1 MTTRLTT
8 RGFHH
13 ITMVS
18 SSATRTL
25 SFYRDLLG
33 LSLTKKTVNFDDPSA
48 YHLYFGSEG
57 GQPGTI
63 LTFFEWPHARK
74 GQWGAGGVHHLA
86 LGVSTLDGLLKWKR
100 RLADAGVPSNGP
112 IDRGYFF
119 SLYFADPD
127 GQILE
132 IATAGPGYAIDE
144 PADALG
150 QQLLIPPK
158 ELLSGGRD
166 EQGFAASTYPE
177 PVPLITPDMHLDGI
191 HHISAITDQLERAGD
206 FYEAALGLKLVKKT
220 YNQDDGKTKHY
231 FWADYDGAEVSPHS
245 SLTLFDWSAS
255 TLRERPGVGQ
265 THHIAFRAE
274 NAEQQLEWR
283 EHILELG
290 VDVSPVMERTYFK
303 SIYFRSPD
311 GLLLE
316 IATDGPGFAV
326 DEPAATLGTTLKL
339 PPWLEAEREDIEK
352 TLTPLP

>member
-1 MTTRLTT
+1 
-8 RGFHH
+8 
-13 ITMVS
+13 
-18 SSATRTL
+18 
-25 SFYRDLLG
+25 
-33 LSLTKKTVNFDDPSA
+33 
-48 YHLYFGSEG
+48 
-57 GQPGTI
+57 
-63 LTFFEWPHARK
+63 
-74 GQWGAGGVHHLA
+74 
-86 LGVSTLDGLLKWKR
+86 
-100 RLADAGVPSNGP
+100 
-112 IDRGYFF
+112 
-119 SLYFADPD
+119 
-127 GQILE
+127 
-132 IATAGPGYAIDE
+132 
-144 PADALG
+144 
-150 QQLLIPPK
+150 
-158 ELLSGGRD
+158 
-166 EQGFAASTYPE
+166 
-177 PVPLITPDMHLDGI
+177 MHLDGI